1 MNNNGYNQYGNTGYF
16 GGQQYSKPQQQK
28 LNTVQ
33 DEINYVVEQAVPLV
47 VDKVIQSVYKQIQ
60 DYVEEQ
66 WLSYM
71 KERAYHEVLPS
82 MYQLTE
88 MYAKNKFKQIDDY
101 IQKQINHNNQAFEKN
116 IDAHMRKFAGENIQ
130 KQKSI
135 KPKQMNSTEA
145 EYQESTID
153 HSNTLNQPENKE
165 TYQIGTK
172 CEEMYEPTVKDEIDF
187 EHYVKRYIQLQKE
200 EGFRLN
206 QAIEEFWHR
215 WKIEKFKCV
224 NSSEKIQDPDI
235 KPEFKSEED
244 GYFWAAPLDMNSYY
258 MVLPAIK
265 ITYEAT
271 RHNSMGFKEAFISG
285 YTNGAF
291 DIKPEKPA
299 IFKKDNNTWSIVRDG
314 KLRLFR
320 R

>member
-1 MNNNGYNQYGNTGYF
+1 MRQIIKGSTAYPPHGFQQQSAYNNVQQPSYPYGYTQPPSCNNV
-16 GGQQYSKPQQQK
+16 PQQEQQSNV
-28 LNTVQ
+28 L
-33 DEINYVVEQAVPLV
+33 VESKIQNIVRTYIDKYLSDDVPGG
-47 VDKVIQSVYKQIQ
+47 I
-60 DYVEEQ
+60 
-66 WLSYM
+66 
-71 KERAYHEVLPS
+71 
-82 MYQLTE
+82 
-88 MYAKNKFKQIDDY
+88 ID
-101 IQKQINHNNQAFEKN
+101 
-116 IDAHMRKFAGENIQ
+116 
-130 KQKSI
+130 SI
-135 KPKQMNSTEA
+135 KDSIKDSILHDLKEDIRKQVSEELRSQLQELSRKSHKV
-145 EYQESTID
+145 EYS
-153 HSNTLNQPENKE
+153 ENKE
-165 TYQIGTK
+165 DFSSTNN
-172 CEEMYEPTVKDEIDF
+172 EMNYARKANVSEKDKSEF
-187 EHYVKRYIQLQKE
+187 EDDHKMQREFGEYVKEYLQLQKE

>member
-1 MNNNGYNQYGNTGYF
+1 MNNNGYNQYGNPGYF
-16 GGQQYSKPQQQK
+16 GGPQYSKSQQQK
-28 LNTVQ
+28 PNVTQ
-33 DEINYVVEQAVPLV
+33 EDINYVIEQAIPLVIDKALEVVSKHMQDYAVEQLLP
-47 VDKVIQSVYKQIQ
+47 
-60 DYVEEQ
+60 YV
-66 WLSYM
+66 
-71 KERAYHEVLPS
+71 KDRAYREIIPS
-82 MYQLTE
+82 MYKLTE
-88 MYAKNKFKQIDDY
+88 MYAKNTIKQVDAHL
-101 IQKQINHNNQAFEKN
+101 QKQINHNSQALEKN
-116 IDAHMRKFAGENIQ
+116 IDAHMKKFTAETIPKSVKT
-130 KQKSI
+130 KQT
-135 KPKQMNSTEA
+135 NSTEA
-145 EYQESTID
+145 EYQGSTIN
-153 HSNTLNQPENKE
+153 HSQTLNQFENKKI
-165 TYQIGTK
+165 YQNDKK
-172 CEEMYEPTVKDEIDF
+172 CEEIYEPTRKDEIDF
-187 EHYVKRYIQLQKE
+187 AHYVNGYIQLQKE

-215 WKIEKFKCV
+215 WKIERFKCA

-299 IFKKDNNTWSIVRDG
+299 IFKKDNNMWSIVRDG